1 MTLLCPPLKLG
12 TEHTQSY
19 PSTLDGKGLQRF
31 RLPFEFLLFFF
42 SADWFIKVTVR
53 HD

>member
-31 RLPFEFLLFFF
+31 RVPFEFLLFFF

-53 HD
+53 YD